1 MMRAIALILILAACT
16 TTDRRV
22 NVRGTN
28 CEILEVNNDVVH
40 EKVNSPIGGG

>member
-1 MMRAIALILILAACT
+1 MMRAIALVLILTACA

-28 CEILEVNNDVVH
+28 CESLEVSNEVIH
-40 EKVNSPIGGG
+40 EKVNSPMGGG